1 MLKRFMVP
9 GQRPDSINCAL
20 AAVVLLVGI
29 GACGGDSGPT
39 PPTQPPPPPPPPPV
53 APVQVGT
60 IPNQTI
66 ETGQTATLDVVS
78 YFRDPDGGALT
89 YAAAS
94 STAGVVSVS
103 VSGSTLTMVGVADG
117 TATVTVTATDPGGL
131 SAAQSFQVTVETPN
145 RAPEPV
151 GTIPNQ
157 TVGAGEAATLDV
169 VSYFRDPDED
179 ALTYTATTSA
189 AGVVSV
195 SVSGSTLTMV
205 GVAAGTAAVTV
216 TAHDRAG
223 LTASQSFSMTVMRA
237 NRAPEPVGTMPNQTV
252 DTGQTAA
259 LDVATYFR
267 DPDGD
272 ALTYTAT
279 SSADAVASASV
290 SGSTLTIAGT
300 AAGSATVTVTARDPG
315 GLTATQS
322 TGVTVRSDSDYV
334 PLSGLRITASG
345 GFSIGGINLGTGCLS
360 AGTVNVGGVAYQVH
374 WTEWQVSTGS
384 EWSQV
389 SGTRREGQICGYDL
403 ATAAAG
409 EYRLAGEMSVNGVRG
424 RYRSENTVT
433 VRAGGGAGFRD
444 DFTSSASLADWEIL
458 NADAAIVD
466 GVLRVTNNRAQFFGA
481 VGRDLES
488 PLSVWTLRV
497 SMGRAQRDGLAGVWW
512 GTGIRRYPLMSFNTG
527 PIAGTNFSMWVR
539 DADEEEWL
547 RLADLSG
554 NSDAIN
560 DGLNELAEITLGWD
574 GEEVFL
580 AAGDTDLV
588 RGRPDETLA
597 TLLEQILFVSLVME
611 GDVGRTAL
619 FDWAEVT
626 GTESSADAAS
636 QAETPEWIQSLRVPK
651 KGAASGVTSGGLD
664 TMRIGRSRTRSRR

>member
-1 MLKRFMVP
+1 MIPANVRTP
-9 GQRPDSINCAL
+9 STAL
-20 AAVVLLVGI
+20 AAVVFLVGI
-29 GACGGDSGPT
+29 GACGGDSGSGPSPT
-39 PPTQPPPPPPPPPV
+39 PPPPPPPPPPV

-66 ETGQTATLDVVS
+66 ETGQTATLDVVA
-78 YFRDPDGGALT
+78 YFRDPDGGALA
-89 YAAAS
+89 YSAAS

-131 SAAQSFQVTVETPN
+131 SATQSFQVTVETPN

-157 TVGAGEAATLDV
+157 TVVAGEAATLDV

-189 AGVVSV
+189 VGVVSV
-195 SVSGSTLTMV
+195 SISGSTLTMV

-216 TAHDRAG
+216 MAHDGAG
-223 LTASQSFSMTVMRA
+223 LTASQSFAMTVTRA
-237 NRAPEPVGTMPNQTV
+237 NRAPEPVGAIPNQTV

-279 SSADAVASASV
+279 SSADAVASASI

-322 TGVTVRSDSDYV
+322 TGVTVRSDSGFV
-334 PLSGLRITASG
+334 PLSGLRITAGG

-360 AGTVNVGGVAYQVH
+360 AGSVNLGGVAYRVH

-389 SGTRREGQICGYDL
+389 SGTRRSGQICGYDL
-403 ATAAAG
+403 STAAAG
-409 EYRLAGEMSVNGVRG
+409 EYRLAGELSVNGVRG

-444 DFTSSASLADWEIL
+444 DFTSSASLADWQIH

-466 GVLRVTNNRAQFFGA
+466 GVLRVTNTRAQFFGA
-481 VGRDLES
+481 VARDLES
-488 PLSVWTLRV
+488 PLSAWTLRV

-527 PIAGTNFSMWVR
+527 PVGGTNFSMWVR
-539 DADEEEWL
+539 DDDEDEWL
-547 RLADLSG
+547 PLADLSG

-560 DGLNELAEITLGWD
+560 DGPNELTEITLGWD
-574 GEEVFL
+574 GEEIFI
-580 AAGDTDLV
+580 AAGGTDLV
-588 RGRPDETLA
+588 RGQPDETFA
-597 TLLEQILFVSLVME
+597 TLLEQIFFVSLVME

-619 FDWAEVT
+619 FDWVEVT
-626 GTESSADAAS
+626 GAESSADAAS
-636 QAETPEWIQSLRVPK
+636 QTEMPEWIQSLRVPK
-651 KGAASGVTSGGLD
+651 QGAASGVTSGALD
-664 TMRIGRSRTRSRR
+664 TTRIGRSRTRSRR

>member
-1 MLKRFMVP
+1 M
-9 GQRPDSINCAL
+9 
-20 AAVVLLVGI
+20 
-29 GACGGDSGPT
+29 
-39 PPTQPPPPPPPPPV
+39 
-53 APVQVGT
+53 QVGT

-131 SAAQSFQVTVETPN
+131 SATQSFQVTVETPN

-157 TVGAGEAATLDV
+157 TV
-169 VSYFRDPDED
+169 
-179 ALTYTATTSA
+179 
-189 AGVVSV
+189 
-195 SVSGSTLTMV
+195 
-205 GVAAGTAAVTV
+205 VA
-216 TAHDRAG
+216 
-223 LTASQSFSMTVMRA
+223 
-237 NRAPEPVGTMPNQTV
+237 
-252 DTGQTAA
+252 GQTAA

-345 GFSIGGINLGTGCLS
+345 GFSIGGINLGAGCLS
-360 AGTVNVGGVAYQVH
+360 AGSVNLGGVAYRVH

-389 SGTRREGQICGYDL
+389 SGTRRSGQICGYDL

-409 EYRLAGEMSVNGVRG
+409 EYRLAGELSVNGVRG

-444 DFTSSASLADWEIL
+444 DFTSSASLADWQIH

-466 GVLRVTNNRAQFFGA
+466 GVLRVTNTRAQFFGA
-481 VGRDLES
+481 VARDLES
-488 PLSVWTLRV
+488 PLSAWTLRV

-527 PIAGTNFSMWVR
+527 PIGGTNFSMWVR
-539 DADEEEWL
+539 DDDEDEWL
-547 RLADLSG
+547 PLADLSG
-554 NSDAIN
+554 DSDAIN
-560 DGLNELAEITLGWD
+560 DGPNELTEITLGWD
-574 GEEVFL
+574 GEEIFI
-580 AAGDTDLV
+580 AAGGTDLV
-588 RGRPDETLA
+588 RGQPDETFA
-597 TLLEQILFVSLVME
+597 TLLEQIFFVSLVME

-619 FDWAEVT
+619 FDWVEVT
-626 GTESSADAAS
+626 GAESSADAAS
-636 QAETPEWIQSLRVPK
+636 QTEMPEWIQSLRVPK
-651 KGAASGVTSGGLD
+651 QGAASGVTSEALD
-664 TMRIGRSRTRSRR
+664 TTRIGRSRTRSRR